1 MESILIIDDDQE
13 LTDLL
18 ETYLRDFGY
27 QTTAVHSPSKG
38 LELLGTSDFDLVI
51 LDVMLPELDGFKVC
65 KTIRETSTLPIIMLT
80 ARGEITDRVVG
91 LELGADDY
99 LPKPF
104 EAREL
109 VARIQ
114 AVLRRGPKPAPT
126 NKDLLHV
133 GSLKISLEKYT
144 ATLDGVALNLTT
156 TEFEMLALLVQGQG
170 RVLSRDYIMQNMRGV
185 DWKAFDRSVDVL
197 ISRIR
202 NKLKDDPK
210 SPRYI
215 RTIRGAGYMF
225 LGATEAV

>member
-1 MESILIIDDDQE
+1 MASILIIDDDQE

-18 ETYLRDFGY
+18 ETYLADFGY
-27 QTTAVHSPSKG
+27 RTTAVHRPSRG

-114 AVLRRGPKPAPT
+114 AVLRRGHNPAR
-126 NKDLLHV
+126 KDLLHA
-133 GSLKISLEKYT
+133 GSLKISLENYT
-144 ATLDGVALNLTT
+144 ATLDGAALNLTT
-156 TEFEMLALLVQGQG
+156 TEFEMLALLAQSRG
-170 RVLSRDYIMQNMRGV
+170 RVLSRDYIMQNIRGV
-185 DWKAFDRSVDVL
+185 DWEAFDRSVDVL

-202 NKLKDDPK
+202 NKLQDDPK
-210 SPRYI
+210 NPRYI
-215 RTIRGAGYMF
+215 RTVRGAGYMF
-225 LGATEAV
+225 LGATEAA

>member
-1 MESILIIDDDQE
+1 MASILIIDDDKE

-18 ETYLRDFGY
+18 ETYLGEFGY
-27 QTTAVHSPSKG
+27 QTSAVHTPSNG
-38 LELLGTSDFDLVI
+38 FELLGKSDFDLVI

-114 AVLRRGPKPAPT
+114 AVLRRGHKPAG
-126 NKDLLHV
+126 KDLLHV
-133 GSLKISLEKYT
+133 GGLRISLEKYT
-144 ATLDGVALNLTT
+144 ATLDGAALNLTT
-156 TEFEMLALLVQGQG
+156 TEFEMLALLVQSQR
-170 RVLSRDYIMQNMRGV
+170 RVLSRDYIMQNIRGV
-185 DWKAFDRSVDVL
+185 DWEAFDRSVDVL

-202 NKLKDDPK
+202 SKLKDDPK
-210 SPRYI
+210 NPRYI

-225 LGATEAV
+225 LGASEAV

>member
-1 MESILIIDDDQE
+1 MVMDSILIIDDDQE

-18 ETYLRDFGY
+18 ETYLGDFGY

-65 KTIRETSTLPIIMLT
+65 KTIRETNTLPIIMLT
-80 ARGEITDRVVG
+80 ARGDITDRVVG

-114 AVLRRGPKPAPT
+114 AVLRRGHKPAK
-126 NKDLLHV
+126 KDLLHV

-156 TEFEMLALLVQGQG
+156 TEFEMLALLVQSQG
-170 RVLSRDYIMQNMRGV
+170 RVLSRDYIMQSIRGV
-185 DWKAFDRSVDVL
+185 DWEAFDRSVDVL

-210 SPRYI
+210 NPRYI

>member
-1 MESILIIDDDQE
+1 MDSILIIDDDQE

-18 ETYLRDFGY
+18 ETYLGDFGY
-27 QTTAVHSPSKG
+27 QTTAAHTPSKG
-38 LELLGTSDFDLVI
+38 LELLGASDFDLVI

-114 AVLRRGPKPAPT
+114 AVLRRGHKPAR
-126 NKDLLHV
+126 KDVLHA

-144 ATLDGVALNLTT
+144 ATLDGVALKLTT

-202 NKLKDDPK
+202 NKLQDDPK
-210 SPRYI
+210 NPRYI

-225 LGATEAV
+225 LGPTEAA